1 MGFRLSLMPGAG
13 QTLRRLFRRLALP
26 RYYGRAVSTAN
37 IGFDLDG
44 GSTDTMGFYCAGE
57 NFTMLLPR
65 R

>member
-1 MGFRLSLMPGAG
+1 MRFRLSLMPGAG
-13 QTLRRLFRRLALP
+13 QTLCRLFRRLSLP
-26 RYYGRAVSTAN
+26 RYYARAVATAN

-44 GSTDTMGFYCAGE
+44 GSTDTLGFYCVGE